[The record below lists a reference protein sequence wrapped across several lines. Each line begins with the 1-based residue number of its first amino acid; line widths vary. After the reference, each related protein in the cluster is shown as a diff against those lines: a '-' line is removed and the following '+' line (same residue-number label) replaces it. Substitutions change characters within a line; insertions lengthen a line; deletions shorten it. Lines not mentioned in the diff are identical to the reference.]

1 MPPKPK
7 VKSAKSDED
16 KKSKAKKP
24 TAATDEPDQVESK
37 EELSNTGISAETVVN
52 SVIEVKEPVPIVEEV
67 VEIKYEEPVL
77 TYLTVERYN
86 IFKR

>member
-16 KKSKAKKP
+16 KKSNKGKK
-24 TAATDEPDQVESK
+24 TVAAEEPEQVESK
-37 EELSNTGISAETVVN
+37 EEVSNAAMSAETVVN
-52 SVIEVKEPVPIVEEV
+52 SVIEIKEPVVVAEEP

-77 TYLTVERYN
+77 TYITVER
-86 IFKR
+86 